1 MKVCQKQSCGDCK
14 IVLRASPNSGDGSVG
29 DIVNEG
35 WMTTIPSKE
44 RKKNVPEAE
53 EHSPDASSTLA
64 PIEKAKAECE
74 ELGFTPKTE
83 AYGDCVL
90 RLLEMN

>member
-1 MKVCQKQSCGDCK
+1 MSSNGR
-14 IVLRASPNSGDGSVG
+14 IVLRAHSNSDDGSVG

-35 WMTTIPSKE
+35 RMTTAPCQE

-74 ELGFTPKTE
+74 ELGFTPRTE
-83 AYGDCVL
+83 AYGYCVL
-90 RLLEMN
+90 RLLEMT

>member
-1 MKVCQKQSCGDCK
+1 MSSNGR
-14 IVLRASPNSGDGSVG
+14 IVLRAHSNSDDGSVG
-29 DIVNEG
+29 DIVNDDR
-35 WMTTIPSKE
+35 MTKVPCQE

-74 ELGFTPKTE
+74 ELGFTPRTE